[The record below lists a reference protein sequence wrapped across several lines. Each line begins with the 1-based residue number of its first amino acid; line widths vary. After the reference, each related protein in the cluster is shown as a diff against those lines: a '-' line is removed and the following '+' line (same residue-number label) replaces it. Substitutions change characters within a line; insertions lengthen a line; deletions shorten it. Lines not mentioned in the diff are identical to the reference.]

1 AVMTQLKDC
10 DMVYVSFDVDSMDPS
25 ISVGTGT
32 PVSDGFTLE
41 EARGLLEL
49 FADEPKVMCMEFTEI
64 NPLLDNGGNAMGTAA
79 FKLLQS
85 TVFRLQERLG
95 LRGSF

>member
-1 AVMTQLKDC
+1 MAQLSDC
-10 DMVYVSFDVDSMDPS
+10 DMVYISFDVDSMDPS
-25 ISVGTGT
+25 ISEGTGT
-32 PVSDGFTLE
+32 PVPGGFTLE

-64 NPLLDNGGNAMGTAA
+64 NPLLDKGGNAMGTAA
-79 FKLLQS
+79 FTLLQS
-85 TVFRLQERLG
+85 TVYRLQERLG